1 MNIHA
6 HDIWSRTGS
15 IRRFCK
21 VMILILLTSLL
32 VACKTP
38 VYQGLSEDQANEMLS
53 TLLRRGISVEK
64 IAEGKTGF
72 TISVEESQLVQALEI
87 LKNNNLP
94 RASYNTLGGIFAGDG
109 MIASPSEESAR
120 LSFALSEELANTF
133 SSIDGVLTSR
143 VHVVL
148 ASTDLASDIHTP
160 ASVGVFLRHTPDSP
174 VVNLIPKIRE
184 IAAKAV
190 PGLDYERVSVMLVPV
205 RESFTVPMAK
215 TPEFLGLP
223 FIPENGPPY
232 FIIGSVLI
240 IVAATMALVLIA
252 LSRFQEVRARR
263 KEEAESS
270 EES

>member
-1 MNIHA
+1 MTMNIQK
-6 HDIWSRTGS
+6 IQPKKGIVQRLCT
-15 IRRFCK
+15 
-21 VMILILLTSLL
+21 MLLL
-32 VACKTP
+32 VLLASMLMACKTP
-38 VYQGLSEDQANEMLS
+38 VYQGLTEDQANEMLS

-72 TISVEESQLVQALEI
+72 TISVEEKQLVQALEV
-87 LKNNNLP
+87 LKNHNLP
-94 RASYNTLGGIFAGDG
+94 RASYNNLGQIFAGDG

-120 LSFALSEELANTF
+120 FSFALSEELANTF
-133 SSIDGVLTSR
+133 SSIDGVLTAR

-148 ASTDLASDIHTP
+148 ASTDLASDVHTP

-184 IAAKAV
+184 ISAKAV

-205 RESFTVPMAK
+205 RETFSVPMAK
-215 TPEFLGLP
+215 APEFLGLP

-240 IVAATMALVLIA
+240 IAAATMALVLIA
-252 LSRFQEVRARR
+252 LSRFFEMRARR
-263 KEEAESS
+263 KEEEA

>member
-1 MNIHA
+1 MKYHEQ
-6 HDIWSRTGS
+6 DIWPETG
-15 IRRFCK
+15 IIGRFCK
-21 VMILILLTSLL
+21 VMILILLTSMLM
-32 VACKTP
+32 ACKTP

-72 TISVEESQLVQALEI
+72 TISVEESQLVQALEV
-87 LKNNNLP
+87 LKNHNLP

-133 SSIDGVLTSR
+133 SSIDGVLTAR

-184 IAAKAV
+184 ISAKAV

-205 RESFTVPMAK
+205 RESFSVPMAK
-215 TPEFLGLP
+215 APEFLGLP

-252 LSRFQEVRARR
+252 LSRFQEIRARR
-263 KEEAESS
+263 KEEEAEASQ
-270 EES
+270 